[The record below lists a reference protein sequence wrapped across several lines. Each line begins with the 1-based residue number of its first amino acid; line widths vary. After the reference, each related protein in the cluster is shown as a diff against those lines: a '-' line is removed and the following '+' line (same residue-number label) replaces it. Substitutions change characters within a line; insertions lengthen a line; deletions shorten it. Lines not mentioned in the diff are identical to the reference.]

1 MLNAQ
6 LTTPQWLSLPI
17 STRMRLVQIFNIPRS
32 QGSLVQDNKVMSDGY
47 THNDLMHISVEKM
60 QKLLD
65 SDEKDF
71 FKLFADIIADIE
83 AQTEKVPVQQA
94 PEWTLTEIPKDFTVN
109 IGGIEYVLVEKKE
122 RLGMVKPEDLKK
134 IIGNDKP
141 KKKRGRP
148 RKK

>member
-1 MLNAQ
+1 M
-6 LTTPQWLSLPI
+6 
-17 STRMRLVQIFNIPRS
+17 
-32 QGSLVQDNKVMSDGY
+32 QDNKVMSDGY

>member
-6 LTTPQWLSLPI
+6 LTVPQWLSLPI
-17 STRMRLVQIFNIPRS
+17 STRMRLVQLFHIPRS

-71 FKLFADIIADIE
+71 FKLFSDIIADIE